1 MNMKYTTQALF
12 LIPLLLF
19 SSCQNDETML
29 DASGS
34 FEAVEL
40 IVSSET
46 TGRILELD
54 IQEGDTVQEGSLLG
68 KIDTLQLELKKEQL
82 LANSEGMK
90 SKKMDIQIQTAPL
103 QQQIQTARKEK
114 TRIENLLKSDAVNTK
129 QLDDINAQLILLE
142 RQLEAQKTTLQNGN
156 KGIESELKALESQMS
171 QLEDQINKGRI
182 ISPIGG
188 TVLVKYAEK
197 GELAL
202 PGKSLF
208 KVADLNQ
215 MYLRAYITA
224 GQLSLV
230 KLGQSVTVLSDL
242 GEGDYKER
250 TGRITWISEEAEFT
264 PKTVQTRDERA
275 NLTYAV
281 KVAVPN
287 DGTLKIGMY
296 GGIRLDD

>member
-1 MNMKYTTQALF
+1 MKYTTQALF

-19 SSCQNDETML
+19 SSCQNDETMI

-40 IVSSET
+40 FVSSET

-54 IQEGDTVQEGSLLG
+54 IQEGDTVEEGSLLG
-68 KIDTLQLELKKEQL
+68 QIDTLQLKLKKEQL
-82 LANSEGMK
+82 EATSDSIK

-188 TVLVKYAEK
+188 TVLVKYAER

-208 KVADLNQ
+208 KVADLNK

-242 GEGDYKER
+242 GEGEYKAL

-296 GGIRLDD
+296 GGIRLND